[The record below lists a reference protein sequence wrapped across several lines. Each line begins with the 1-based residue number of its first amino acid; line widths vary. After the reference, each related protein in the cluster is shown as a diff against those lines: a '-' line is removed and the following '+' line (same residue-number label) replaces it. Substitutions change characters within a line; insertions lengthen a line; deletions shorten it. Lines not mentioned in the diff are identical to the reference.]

1 MKLRQRYTMDT
12 GKFNALSVAII
23 SAAAMYMPMAH
34 AQTTAPSQP
43 APAPTAPAAPAAT
56 SPDNARY
63 MEAFA
68 RADKNADGKLSKEEA
83 ENLPAI
89 AQRFDQIDADKD
101 GSISQAEY
109 LTALKN

>member
-1 MKLRQRYTMDT
+1 MKLRKRYTIDT
-12 GKFNALSVAII
+12 SKFNTMSIAII
-23 SAAAMYMPMAH
+23 SAAALYLPMAH
-34 AQTTAPSQP
+34 AQMTAPSQP
-43 APAPTAPAAPAAT
+43 APGAPAAT
-56 SPDNARY
+56 SPDTAKY

-89 AQRFDQIDADKD
+89 AQRFEQIDTDKD

-109 LTALKN
+109 LSALKN

>member
-1 MKLRQRYTMDT
+1 MKLNKRYTMDT
-12 GKFNALSVAII
+12 SKFNTMSIAII
-23 SAAAMYMPMAH
+23 SAAAMYMPMAY
-34 AQTTAPSQP
+34 AQTTAPS
-43 APAPTAPAAPAAT
+43 APSAPAAA
-56 SPDNARY
+56 SPDTAKY

-89 AQRFDQIDADKD
+89 AQRFDQIDSDKD

-109 LTALKN
+109 LAALKN

>member
-1 MKLRQRYTMDT
+1 MTLKKRYTIDT
-12 GKFNALSVAII
+12 SKFNTMSIAII
-23 SAAAMYMPMAH
+23 SAAALYMPMAY
-34 AQTTAPSQP
+34 AQTTAPS
-43 APAPTAPAAPAAT
+43 APAAPAAPAAA
-56 SPDNARY
+56 SPDTAKY

-89 AQRFDQIDADKD
+89 AQRFDQIDTDKD

-109 LTALKN
+109 LAALKN